1 MGIARYE
8 SGLSADF
15 RRLIMTNP
23 CDNDA
28 ARLSRFR
35 ACFGNPAVGNESA
48 FARNPHHTFI
58 KFARPHGA
66 QILRLEQYLM
76 GCALSLNRYQTKT
89 DALNVVLVC
98 ARLLTPYQRH
108 AFVAAGSRSVR
119 TPAFERSG
127 DTFNVKDNV
136 NRLDAH
142 GRDPC
147 RRNERK
153 PRRRV

>member
-48 FARNPHHTFI
+48 FARNPHHTFMSLRGNT
-58 KFARPHGA
+58 AR
-66 QILRLEQYLM
+66 RYCVWNNTLM
-76 GCALSLNRYQTKT
+76 GCALSLNRYIPKT
-89 DALNVVLVC
+89 DALNVVLAC